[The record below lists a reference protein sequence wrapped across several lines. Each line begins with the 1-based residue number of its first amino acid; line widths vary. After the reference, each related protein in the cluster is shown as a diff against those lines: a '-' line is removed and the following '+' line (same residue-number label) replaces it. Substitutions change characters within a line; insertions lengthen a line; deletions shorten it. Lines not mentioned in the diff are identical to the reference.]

1 MRDGL
6 VRGMMTAS
14 SFCKRSICRAAL
26 AFVFVAVAHSAP
38 AQIIQ
43 GLQSR
48 NNLSVYGTLPVNV
61 TPDFGYYAP
70 VLFGYSLGGYLQ
82 TPYLVGAEIRGQIQ
96 RRQNAQH
103 QESALIGPRVA
114 MRFGRIDPYVSFLIG
129 AGNGWRF
136 TEPPIVGVK
145 QPKPIEDIGTQWTL
159 VGGVDFKLN
168 HHFSARV
175 GEISYSKLYLKEWNL
190 TPVNFTAGIVYRIN

>member
-1 MRDGL
+1 MKI
-6 VRGMMTAS
+6 S
-14 SFCKRSICRAAL
+14 SFCRRSWPRTAL
-26 AFVFVAVAHSAP
+26 ALLCVASACKAP

-43 GLQSR
+43 GLQPR

-61 TPDFGYYAP
+61 TPDFSYYAP

-82 TPYLVGAEIRGQIQ
+82 TPHLIGAEIRGSIQ
-96 RRQNAQH
+96 RRENVEH

-114 MRFGRIDPYVSFLIG
+114 MRFGRLVPYSSFLVG

-136 TEPPIVGVK
+136 RQPPVAGQKHI
-145 QPKPIEDIGTQWTL
+145 KPIEDTGLQWTIT
-159 VGGVDFKLN
+159 GGVDYKLS
-168 HHFSARV
+168 HRFSVRV

-190 TPVNFTAGIVYRIN
+190 TPLNFTAGVVIRLN